1 MGDTFSYPDMGWTEK
16 QYCVLLREWELLGPR
31 HAHIL
36 TICPVWSMLDC
47 ESSGFDYESGTGVCV
62 NARVLEGVQDVWA
75 CTQSSHCPVHRAVT
89 VLLSVTLLLRLP
101 KSMQAEHPW
110 LLSAGCLLTSLQ

>member
-16 QYCVLLREWELLGPR
+16 QYCVLLRKWELLGPR

-75 CTQSSHCPVHRAVT
+75 CTQSSHCPAQRYPSAAA
-89 VLLSVTLLLRLP
+89 P
-101 KSMQAEHPW
+101 KV
-110 LLSAGCLLTSLQ
+110 SAG